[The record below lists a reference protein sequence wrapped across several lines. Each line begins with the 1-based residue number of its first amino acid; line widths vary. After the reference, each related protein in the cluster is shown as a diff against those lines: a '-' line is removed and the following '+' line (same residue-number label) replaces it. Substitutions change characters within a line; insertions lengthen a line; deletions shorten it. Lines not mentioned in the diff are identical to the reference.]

1 MISML
6 WSKWPHGGPFYT
18 KKNSFRPQATSCFI
32 RILIFFW
39 PRVTSFFPTKM
50 RFHSNFTKTQS
61 ILDSKVLR
69 SVDSTTFQ
77 FNYRT
82 QKTSESLLYFA
93 IKLYYK
99 TIFQTYRHRVC
110 KYIRRYL
117 AYLQIWTFQ
126 HFRHIKCN
134 SPKATIYT
142 PAKHISLNALWY
154 FYEFIKSSCF
164 RTWIYVRMSEIRDIR
179 LWVLMAVACGGAHCS
194 FYMLVAVCWRWFCWL
209 EDK

>member
-1 MISML
+1 MGTSQWYLCYDQSDHMVA
-6 WSKWPHGGPFYT
+6 HFT
-18 KKNSFRPQATSCFI
+18 QKNSFRPQATSCFI
-32 RILIFFW
+32 RILIFIC

-50 RFHSNFTKTQS
+50 RFRSNFTKTQS
-61 ILDSKVLR
+61 ILDLKVLR

-77 FNYRT
+77 FNYRK
-82 QKTSESLLYFA
+82 QKTSESQQYFA

-142 PAKHISLNALWY
+142 LQPNIFRSMHCDIFTSLSNHHVFVL
-154 FYEFIKSSCF
+154 ES
-164 RTWIYVRMSEIRDIR
+164 MSECQRYETSD
-179 LWVLMAVACGGAHCS
+179 CGS
-194 FYMLVAVCWRWFCWL
+194 
-209 EDK
+209 